1 MIVRRFLAMAILG
14 LQLLSAADKAP
25 KPPKPAKIP
34 KQRELKPGFTMFPV
48 AQDIEM
54 GKAAIKEIEP
64 TVTILDDPA
73 MTAYIKRLGDT
84 ITSQIKNPPFPF
96 TYKMVNDPQINAF
109 CVPGGF
115 VYVNTG
121 ILINAENEGQVIG
134 VMGHEIGHA
143 ILRHSANQMSK
154 GMLLQGLATAGAMAG
169 EMKGGM
175 AGMAAQIGSGLGAQ
189 LMSMK
194 FSRNHEKDSD
204 AFGAR
209 LMSTAGYNPLEMAR
223 FFEKMEQMSG
233 GKQAGGVAGWMAS
246 HPNPGSRV
254 QLIEQEIL
262 AMPRANYTADTGQ
275 FARFKAAAAKVV
287 PAKPKQVQQGQGGAP
302 APDSTTVKGFSYFR
316 GQSFEISYPKAWQA
330 QGNPEA
336 DSVTMAPAEGVKQ
349 AGQGVAIGLGVIVA
363 RYKAQSGKGDLA
375 RDTQALA
382 AETLKGNNG
391 MKQTAAPVS
400 RTVDGQPA
408 LLTSFTSP
416 SPLENGNEIDLLVTI
431 QRPDGLL
438 YMVLISP
445 ESQWRNTES
454 IFDQI
459 IGSVRLAK

>member
-1 MIVRRFLAMAILG
+1 MMQRRILIALIFS
-14 LQLLSAADKAP
+14 LQVLSAADKAP
-25 KPPKPAKIP
+25 KAPKPV

-64 TVTILDDPA
+64 TITILNDPA
-73 MTAYIKRLGDT
+73 MTAYIKRLGDS
-84 ITSQIKNPPFPF
+84 ITSQIQNPPFSF
-96 TYKMVNDPQINAF
+96 VYKMVNDPQINAF

-121 ILINAENEGQVIG
+121 ILINAENEGQVVG

-154 GMLLQGLATAGAMAG
+154 GMLLQGLATAGAMVG
-169 EMKGGM
+169 EMKGGV

-189 LMSMK
+189 LMAMK
-194 FSRNHEKDSD
+194 FSRNHEKDAD
-204 AFGAR
+204 AFGSR
-209 LMSTAGYNPLEMAR
+209 LMSKVGYNPLEMAR
-223 FFEKMEQMSG
+223 FFEKMQQMSG

-262 AMPRANYTADTGQ
+262 AMPRSNYSTDTGD

-287 PAKPKQVQQGQGGAP
+287 PAKPKVVKQGQGGAP
-302 APDSTTVKGFSYFR
+302 APDSTTVRGFSYFR
-316 GQSFEISYPKAWQA
+316 GQSFEISYPKSWQA

-336 DSVTMAPAEGVKQ
+336 DSVTIAPAEGVKQ
-349 AGQGVAIGLGVIVA
+349 AGEGVAIGLGVIVS
-363 RYKAQSGKGDLA
+363 RYKAQSGRGDLA

-382 AETLKGNNG
+382 AETLKSNNG
-391 MKQTAAPVS
+391 MKQTQAPVS

-408 LLTSFTSP
+408 LLTTFSSP
-416 SPLENGNEIDLLVTI
+416 SPLENGNEVDLLVTI

-438 YMVLISP
+438 YLVLISP
-445 ESQWRNTES
+445 ESQWRNVES
-454 IFDQI
+454 VFDQI
-459 IGSVRLAK
+459 IGSIRLAK

>member
-1 MIVRRFLAMAILG
+1 MMQRSFLFVLILS
-14 LQLLSAADKAP
+14 LPALSAADKAP
-25 KPPKPAKIP
+25 KPV

-64 TVTILDDPA
+64 TVTILNDPA
-73 MTAYIKRLGDT
+73 MTAYIKRLGDS
-84 ITSQIKNPPFPF
+84 ITSQIQNPPFPF

-121 ILINAENEGQVIG
+121 ILINAENEAQVVG

-154 GMLLQGLATAGAMAG
+154 GMLLQGLATAGAMVG
-169 EMKGGM
+169 EMKGGIV
-175 AGMAAQIGSGLGAQ
+175 GMATQMGAGLGAQ
-189 LMSMK
+189 LGAMK
-194 FSRNHEKDSD
+194 FSRNHEKDAD
-204 AFGAR
+204 AFGSR
-209 LMSTAGYNPLEMAR
+209 IMSKAGYNPLEMAR

-233 GKQAGGVAGWMAS
+233 GKQAGGVAGWMSS

-262 AMPRANYTADTGQ
+262 AMPRANYSSDTGE
-275 FARFKAAAAKVV
+275 FARFKAAASKVV
-287 PAKPKQVQQGQGGAP
+287 PAKPKAVRQGQGGAP

-316 GQSFEISYPKAWQA
+316 AQSFEISYPKNWQA

-336 DSVTMAPAEGVKQ
+336 DTVTLAPAEGVKQ
-349 AGQGVAIGLGVIVA
+349 QGQSAAVGFGVIA
-363 RYKAQSGKGDLA
+363 SRYKAPSGKGDLA

-382 AETLKGNNG
+382 LETLKGNNG
-391 MKQTAAPVS
+391 MQQTQAPAS

-408 LLTSFTSP
+408 LLTMFTSP
-416 SPLENGNEIDLLVTI
+416 SPLEQGNEMDLLVTV

-438 YMVLISP
+438 YFVLICP
-445 ESQWRNTES
+445 ESQWKNAES
-454 IFDQI
+454 TFDQI
-459 IGSVRLAK
+459 IGSIRLAK

>member
-1 MIVRRFLAMAILG
+1 MMQRRILIALIFS
-14 LQLLSAADKAP
+14 LQVLSAADKAP
-25 KPPKPAKIP
+25 KAPKPV

-64 TVTILDDPA
+64 TITILNDPA
-73 MTAYIKRLGDT
+73 MTAYIKRLGDS
-84 ITSQIKNPPFPF
+84 ITSQIQNPPFPF
-96 TYKMVNDPQINAF
+96 VYKMVNDPQINAF

-121 ILINAENEGQVIG
+121 ILINAENEGQVVG

-154 GMLLQGLATAGAMAG
+154 GMLLQGLATAGAMVG
-169 EMKGGM
+169 EMKGGV

-189 LMSMK
+189 LMAMK

-209 LMSTAGYNPLEMAR
+209 LMSKAGYNPLEMAR

-262 AMPRANYTADTGQ
+262 AMPRSSYNASTGD
-275 FARFKAAAAKVV
+275 FARFKSAAAKVV
-287 PAKPKQVQQGQGGAP
+287 PAKPKVVTQGQGGAP
-302 APDSTTVKGFSYFR
+302 APDSTTVRGFSYFR
-316 GQSFEISYPKAWQA
+316 GQSFEISYPKSWLA

-336 DSVTMAPAEGVKQ
+336 DSVTLAPKEGVKQ
-349 AGQGVAIGLGVIVA
+349 AGEGVAIGLGVIVS
-363 RYKAQSGKGDLA
+363 RYKAQSGRGDLA

-382 AETLKGNNG
+382 EETLKGNNG
-391 MKQTAAPVS
+391 MKQTQAPVS

-408 LLTSFTSP
+408 LLTTFSSP
-416 SPLENGNEIDLLVTI
+416 SPLENGNEVDLLVTI

-438 YMVLISP
+438 YLVLISP
-445 ESQWRNTES
+445 ESQWRNIES

-459 IGSVRLAK
+459 IGSIRLAR

>member
-1 MIVRRFLAMAILG
+1 MMVRRFLLLVVLG
-14 LQLLSAADKAP
+14 LQVLNAADKAP
-25 KPPKPAKIP
+25 KPPKPV

-64 TVTILDDPA
+64 TITILDDPA
-73 MTAYIKRLGDT
+73 MTAYIKRLGDS
-84 ITSQIKNPPFPF
+84 ITSQIQNPPFPF
-96 TYKMVNDPQINAF
+96 VYKMVNDPQINAF

-121 ILINAENEGQVIG
+121 ILINAENEGQVVG

-154 GMLLQGLATAGAMAG
+154 GMLLQGLATAGAMVG

-209 LMSTAGYNPLEMAR
+209 LMSKAGYNPLEMAR

-246 HPNPGSRV
+246 HPNPGSRI

-262 AMPRANYTADTGQ
+262 AMPRANYNATTGD
-275 FARFKAAAAKVV
+275 FARFKAAASKVV
-287 PAKPKQVQQGQGGAP
+287 PAKPKVVTQGKGGAP
-302 APDSTTVKGFSYFR
+302 APDSTTVRGFSYFR
-316 GQSFEISYPKAWQA
+316 GQSFEISYPKSWLA

-336 DSVTMAPAEGVKQ
+336 DSVTIAPAEGVKQ
-349 AGQGVAIGLGVIVA
+349 AGEGVAIGLGVIVS
-363 RYKAQSGKGDLA
+363 RYKAQSGRGDLA

-382 AETLKGNNG
+382 AETIKSNNG
-391 MKQTAAPVS
+391 MKQTQAPVS

-408 LLTSFTSP
+408 LLTTFSSP
-416 SPLENGNEIDLLVTI
+416 SPLENGNEVDLLVTI

-438 YMVLISP
+438 YLVLISP
-445 ESQWRNTES
+445 ESQWRNIES

-459 IGSVRLAK
+459 IGSIRLAK

>member
-1 MIVRRFLAMAILG
+1 MIVRRFLV
-14 LQLLSAADKAP
+14 LLMLSLTVVSAADKKPA
-25 KPPKPAKIP
+25 KPPKPP

-48 AQDIEM
+48 AQDVEM

-84 ITSQIKNPPFPF
+84 ITNQIKNPPFPF

-143 ILRHSANQMSK
+143 VLRHSANQMSK
-154 GMLLQGLATAGAMAG
+154 GMLLQGLATAGAMVG
-169 EMKGGM
+169 EMKGGV
-175 AGMAAQIGSGLGAQ
+175 AGMASQIGSGLGAQ
-189 LMSMK
+189 LMMMK

-209 LMSTAGYNPLEMAR
+209 LMSQAGYNPLEMAR

-262 AMPRANYTADTGQ
+262 AMPRANYTADTGE

-287 PAKPKQVQQGQGGAP
+287 PAKPKQVVQGGQGGP
-302 APDSTTVKGFSYFR
+302 HAPDSTTVKGFSYFR
-316 GQSFEISYPKAWQA
+316 GQTFEISYPKAWQA

-336 DSVTMAPAEGVKQ
+336 DTVTMAPAEGVKQ

-363 RYKAQSGKGDLA
+363 RYKAQSGRGDLA

-382 AETLKGNNG
+382 AETMKSNNG
-391 MKQTAAPVS
+391 MKQTGAPVS

-408 LLTSFTSP
+408 LLTTFTSP

-438 YMVLISP
+438 YLVLITP
-445 ESQWRNTES
+445 ESQWRNTEG

-459 IGSVRLAK
+459 VGSVRLAK